1 MYVYLL
7 CVCMH
12 MLVQYWLSVGNK
24 YRATAA
30 TGMNDKSS
38 RSHSVVTII
47 LTQSRAEE
55 GEEMSKVSKINLID
69 LAGSERSSVAQT
81 TGERLKVRTYALAF
95 VQLVIMV
102 MYSLCVLVSIMYMLC
117 VF

>member
-1 MYVYLL
+1 MYVRTYLHAMCL
-7 CVCMH
+7 NSNVYLQH
-12 MLVQYWLSVGNK
+12 WLSIGNK

-47 LTQSRAEE
+47 LTQTRTEE
-55 GEEMSKVSKINLID
+55 GEEMNKVSRINLID

-81 TGERLKVRTYALAF
+81 SGERLKVRD
-95 VQLVIMV
+95 VV
-102 MYSLCVLVSIMYMLC
+102 
-117 VF
+117 